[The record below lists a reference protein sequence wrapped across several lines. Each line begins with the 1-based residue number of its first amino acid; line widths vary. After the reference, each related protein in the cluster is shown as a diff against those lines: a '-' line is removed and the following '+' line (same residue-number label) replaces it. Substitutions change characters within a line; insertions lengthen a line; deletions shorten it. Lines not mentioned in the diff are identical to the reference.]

1 MAGLIDMIVSNP
13 AIVNSIAKQVGI
25 DTSDAGSIIGKLAPI
40 LMGGAKSNLQSD
52 KDSGGLLK
60 QIEDTKYADML
71 DKPDSVNM
79 SDKGFIEMGNDILAN
94 LTGSKEN
101 SREVAS
107 HVEQETGISSAV
119 IKSILPMLA
128 PMIIGALTK
137 QTAST
142 VNEFQ
147 NQQRS
152 TGLDSILASFID
164 QDHDGS
170 MIDDVMGMAAKFI
183 FK

>member
-13 AIVNSIAKQVGI
+13 AIANTIAKQVGI
-25 DTSDAGSIIGKLAPI
+25 DVNDAGSIIGKLAPI

-60 QIEDTKYADML
+60 QIEDNRYADML
-71 DKPDSVNM
+71 DKPDNVNM
-79 SDKGFIEMGNDILAN
+79 GDNSFIEMGNDILSN

-107 HVEQETGISSAV
+107 HVEQETGISSTI

-128 PMIIGALTK
+128 PMVIGALTK
-137 QTAST
+137 QATPT

-147 NQQRS
+147 NQERS
-152 TGLDSILASFID
+152 TGLDSVLASFID
-164 QDHDGS
+164 QDNDGS

>member
-1 MAGLIDMIVSNP
+1 MAGLIDMIINNP
-13 AIVNSIAKQVGI
+13 ALVETIAKQVGI
-25 DTSDAGSIIGKLAPI
+25 DISDADSIIGKLAPI

-60 QIEDTKYADML
+60 HIEDSRYSDIL
-71 DKPDSVNM
+71 DKPEEQDMKNST
-79 SDKGFIEMGNDILAN
+79 FTEMGNDILSN

-101 SREVAS
+101 SREVAK
-107 HVEQETGISSAV
+107 HVEEETGISSSI

-137 QTAST
+137 KSAPL
-142 VNEFQ
+142 VNEFKEQ
-147 NQQRS
+147 KRS
-152 TGLDSILASFID
+152 SGLDSILSSFID

-170 MIDDVMGMAAKFI
+170 MIDDVMGMAVKFI

>member
-1 MAGLIDMIVSNP
+1 MAGLLDIIINNP
-13 AIVNSIAKQVGI
+13 AIAKTIAKQVGI
-25 DTSDAGSIIGKLAPI
+25 DISDAGSIIGKLAPI
-40 LMGGAKSNLQSD
+40 LMGGAKSNLESN
-52 KDSGGLLK
+52 KDSGDLLK
-60 QIEDTKYADML
+60 HIENSKYSDML
-71 DKPDSVNM
+71 DKPESEDMKNS
-79 SDKGFIEMGNDILAN
+79 SFTDMGNDILSS

-101 SREVAS
+101 SREVAKY
-107 HVEQETGISSAV
+107 VEKETGVSGSI

-137 QTAST
+137 KTAPA

-147 NQQRS
+147 QQKRS
-152 TGLDSILASFID
+152 SGLDSILSSLID
-164 QDHDGS
+164 KDNDGS

>member
-1 MAGLIDMIVSNP
+1 MAGLLDMIINNP
-13 AIVNSIAKQVGI
+13 AIAKTIAKQVGI
-25 DTSDAGSIIGKLAPI
+25 DISDAGSIIEKLAPI

-52 KDSGGLLK
+52 KDSGDLLK
-60 QIEDTKYADML
+60 HIENSRYSDIL
-71 DKPDSVNM
+71 DKPESHDMKDS
-79 SDKGFIEMGNDILAN
+79 SFKEMGDDILKN

-101 SREVAS
+101 SREVAN
-107 HVEQETGISSAV
+107 HVGQETGVSSSI

-137 QTAST
+137 KTAP
-142 VNEFQ
+142 VVDEFK
-147 NQQRS
+147 QQERS
-152 TGLDSILASFID
+152 SGLDSILTSLID

>member
-1 MAGLIDMIVSNP
+1 MAGLIDMIINNP
-13 AIVNSIAKQVGI
+13 AIAKTIAKQVGI
-25 DTSDAGSIIGKLAPI
+25 NLDDAGSIIGKLAPI
-40 LMGGAKSNLQSD
+40 LMGGAKSNLESD

-60 QIEDTKYADML
+60 HLESGNYADMF
-71 DKPDSVNM
+71 DKPEEAIKK
-79 SDKGFIEMGNDILAN
+79 SDYTKVGNDILAE

-101 SREVAS
+101 SRKVAR
-107 HVEQETGISSAV
+107 HVEKETGVSSSI

-137 QTAST
+137 KTAPV

-147 NQQRS
+147 QQKRS
-152 TGLDSILASFID
+152 SGLDGILSSLID